1 MTLIKNPTHSALGL
15 DLLRGIAALIV
26 CAAHLRGGNFVEF
39 GALDPASQTLVTKLA
54 FAVTRLGHE
63 AVLAFFVLSGFLV
76 GGQVIRR
83 LRAGTFELSS
93 YTIDRAV
100 RIFLPLI
107 PAVLLALA
115 VAVFAHHETPNASQ
129 ILGNMLGLNG
139 ILVET
144 LQYDGPLWSI
154 AYEIWFYIL
163 AGALGWLFMA
173 RQKLGFAFAVLVCGF
188 AVFMVLDAHFLLFWC
203 LGALAVF
210 YVETPRKYVWMGL
223 GLISLA
229 AGSFCWQ
236 MSWASNS
243 MQSVT
248 YLPASVS
255 ELLIAVGFCLM
266 IPALS
271 SQQMSHYLAMFARPI
286 TYLSGI
292 SYSLYLLHYPILSAF
307 DAYFPRA
314 AQVDAQSLSTLG
326 LRAIT
331 VVIVVN
337 IMWYLFERNTARIRK
352 YCKEKLIK

>member
-1 MTLIKNPTHSALGL
+1 MTLIKNPAHSALGL

-26 CAAHLRGGNFVEF
+26 FAAHLRGGNFVEF

-54 FAVTRLGHE
+54 FAVTRMGHE
-63 AVLAFFVLSGFLV
+63 AVLAFFVLSGYLV

-83 LRAGTFELSS
+83 LRAGTFNLPH
-93 YTIDRAV
+93 YAIDRAV

-107 PAVLLALA
+107 PAVLLTLA
-115 VAVFAHHETPNASQ
+115 VTVFAYHEIPDVLQA
-129 ILGNMLGLNG
+129 LGNMAGLNG

-144 LQYDGPLWSI
+144 LKYDGPLWSI

-163 AGALGWLFMA
+163 AGMLGWIMMGQQ
-173 RQKLGFAFAVLVCGF
+173 RLGLALALVICGF
-188 AVFMVLDAHFLLFWC
+188 AVFMVLDTHFLLFWC
-203 LGALAVF
+203 LGALVVF
-210 YVETPRKYVWMGL
+210 YVETPRKYLWMGL
-223 GLISLA
+223 GLICFVL
-229 AGSFCWQ
+229 GSFCWQ

-248 YLPASVS
+248 YLPAPVS
-255 ELLIAVGFCLM
+255 ELLVAAAFCLM

-271 SQQMSHYLAMFARPI
+271 SQQVSNYLAFLARPI

-292 SYSLYLLHYPILSAF
+292 SYSLYLLHYPILSAL

-314 AQVDAQSLSTLG
+314 TQVNAESMSILG

-331 VVIVVN
+331 VVIGVN

-352 YCKEKLIK
+352 YCKEKFIR